1 MMIRNI
7 QLILLFT
14 LVFTPLWS
22 VANAQEDAQDI
33 FAPENL
39 VAWCI
44 VPFDGKKRGP
54 AERAAMCAKLGLK
67 KIAYD
72 WREEHVATFEQEI
85 LEYKKHGL
93 EYFAFWHVQEEAFKL
108 FEKYQLS
115 PQIWYMIP
123 QQDDGTQQQRVKQA
137 AEACLPTIARAKKMG
152 SKVGLYNHGG
162 WSGDPPNMVAVCQ
175 YLKEH
180 HKIDNVGIVYNQH
193 HCHSRV
199 DLFAED
205 LKAMLPHL
213 LCLNLNGT
221 TRDGDKKGM
230 KILPLGEGE
239 LDLSLLKIIRSSG
252 YSGPIGIIGH
262 TQDDVELR
270 LKDNLNGLE

>member
-1 MMIRNI
+1 MIRNI

-14 LVFTPLWS
+14 LVFIPLWS

-115 PQIWYMIP
+115 PVSY
-123 QQDDGTQQQRVKQA
+123 THLT
-137 AEACLPTIARAKKMG
+137 LPT
-152 SKVGLYNHGG
+152 
-162 WSGDPPNMVAVCQ
+162 
-175 YLKEH
+175 
-180 HKIDNVGIVYNQH
+180 
-193 HCHSRV
+193 
-199 DLFAED
+199 
-205 LKAMLPHL
+205 KA
-213 LCLNLNGT
+213 
-221 TRDGDKKGM
+221 
-230 KILPLGEGE
+230 
-239 LDLSLLKIIRSSG
+239 
-252 YSGPIGIIGH
+252 
-262 TQDDVELR
+262 
-270 LKDNLNGLE
+270 

>member
-1 MMIRNI
+1 MIRNI

-14 LVFTPLWS
+14 LVFIPLWS

-152 SKVGLYNHGG
+152 SKV
-162 WSGDPPNMVAVCQ
+162 
-175 YLKEH
+175 
-180 HKIDNVGIVYNQH
+180 
-193 HCHSRV
+193 
-199 DLFAED
+199 
-205 LKAMLPHL
+205 
-213 LCLNLNGT
+213 
-221 TRDGDKKGM
+221 
-230 KILPLGEGE
+230 
-239 LDLSLLKIIRSSG
+239 
-252 YSGPIGIIGH
+252 
-262 TQDDVELR
+262 
-270 LKDNLNGLE
+270 